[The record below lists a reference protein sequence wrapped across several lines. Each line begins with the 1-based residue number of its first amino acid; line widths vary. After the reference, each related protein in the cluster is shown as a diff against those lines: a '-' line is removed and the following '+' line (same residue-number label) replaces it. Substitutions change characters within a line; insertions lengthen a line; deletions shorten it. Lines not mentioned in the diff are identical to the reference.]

1 MAAVAGC
8 TPIYETLPGW
18 KESTF
23 GVQSFD
29 QLPENAKGYL
39 KRIEEVCGAPIA
51 IVSIGSDRVETI
63 VLQHPFT
70 N

>member
-1 MAAVAGC
+1 MAGWTA
-8 TPIYETLPGW
+8 IYETLPGW
-18 KESTF
+18 TESTF

-51 IVSIGSDRVETI
+51 IVSTGPDRVETI

-70 N
+70 S